1 MQFVQTLITDE
12 QALKIRLAIDL
23 ILQDPERFVMTD
35 EERTEYERLAV
46 FYGYAATTPSAFSPT
61 GEMAQTVKQII
72 RRAKG
77 PAQPKSLRNKRKA
90 RQERRTSFRKRERAQ
105 RREMAEQF
113 NLAIEA
119 LAKDREEA
127 EAAAQE
133 VAERFKNEQKFD
145 VYDAFGNL
153 IMAGVPES
161 VIRKHEEA
169 PAEDKPH
176 IIMPGTAEALGLTPT
191 EPEHPRTTLR

>member
-1 MQFVQTLITDE
+1 VQFVQTLITDE
-12 QALKIRLAIDL
+12 QALKIRLAIDM

-35 EERTEYERLAV
+35 EERQEYERLAV
-46 FYGYAATTPSAFSPT
+46 FYGHAVTNPSAFSPT
-61 GEMAQTVKQII
+61 GEMAQTVKKLV

-90 RQERRTSFRKRERAQ
+90 RQARRRAWQKIQRQQ

-113 NLAIEA
+113 NAAVEQ

-133 VAERFKNEQKFD
+133 LAAKYETEHKFD
-145 VYDAFGNL
+145 LFDGFGNL
-153 IMAGVPES
+153 IMAGIPES
-161 VIRKHEEA
+161 ALRDHAVVEGE
-169 PAEDKPH
+169 KPH
-176 IIMPGTAEALGLTPT
+176 IILPGTAEALGL
-191 EPEHPRTTLR
+191 

>member
-46 FYGYAATTPSAFSPT
+46 FYGYAATNPSAFSPT
-61 GEMAQTVKQII
+61 GEMAQTVKTLV

-90 RQERRTSFRKRERAQ
+90 RQARRRAWQKIQRKQ

-113 NLAIEA
+113 NSAVEA

-127 EAAAQE
+127 EVAAQE
-133 VAERFKNEQKFD
+133 MAERFKNEPRFD
-145 VYDAFGNL
+145 IYDAFGNL

-161 VIRKHEEA
+161 VIRKHEDA
-169 PAEDKPH
+169 PAEDRPK

-191 EPEHPRTTLR
+191 EPEHKKTTLR